1 MQPNTDQW
9 GQPIQPDPQPML
21 VGAPQ
26 PMVVG
31 GVDPGMMT
39 GRPAQMMGFIDSVKS
54 VLMNNYANF
63 NGRASRSEYWWFY
76 LFTFLVGLPLGVI
89 DGVIL
94 VVMDVPIDSLLWS
107 FSPLGTL
114 FQLSIMI
121 PSLAVAVRR
130 MHDLGKSGWML
141 LIGLIP
147 CVGIILLI
155 VWTASDGEPH
165 DNAYGP
171 VPTNVLAQ

>member
-1 MQPNTDQW
+1 
-9 GQPIQPDPQPML
+9 
-21 VGAPQ
+21 
-26 PMVVG
+26 
-31 GVDPGMMT
+31 
-39 GRPAQMMGFIDSVKS
+39 MGFIDSVKS
-54 VLMNNYANF
+54 VLMNNFANF
-63 NGRASRSEYWWFY
+63 EGRASRSEYWWFF
-76 LFTFLVGLPLGVI
+76 LFTFLISFPLGII
-89 DGVIL
+89 DGIML
-94 VVMDVPIDSLLWS
+94 VVMDVPMDSVLWAITPMS
-107 FSPLGTL
+107 TL
-114 FQLSIMI
+114 FQLAVMI
-121 PSLAVAVRR
+121 PQLALGVRR

>member
-1 MQPNTDQW
+1 MQPNTDQF
-9 GQPIQPDPQPML
+9 GQPIQPDPQQML
-21 VGAPQ
+21 VGTPQ

-54 VLMNNYANF
+54 VLMNNFANF
-63 NGRASRSEYWWFY
+63 EGRASRSEYWWFY
-76 LFTFLVGLPLGVI
+76 LFTILVAFPLGFI
-89 DGVIL
+89 DGIMLVI
-94 VVMDVPIDSLLWS
+94 MDVPMDSLLWS
-107 FSPLGTL
+107 LSPMTTL
-114 FQLSIMI
+114 FQLAVLI
-121 PSLAVAVRR
+121 PSLAVGVRR
-130 MHDLGKSGWML
+130 LHDLGKSGWML
-141 LIGLIP
+141 LIVLIP

-155 VWTASDGEPH
+155 VWAASDGEPH

>member
-1 MQPNTDQW
+1 MQPNTDQF
-9 GQPIQPDPQPML
+9 GQPIQPAPEPMLIGSPQP
-21 VGAPQ
+21 A
-26 PMVVG
+26 VVG
-31 GVDPGMMT
+31 GGMGG

-54 VLMNNYANF
+54 VLMNNFANF
-63 NGRASRSEYWWFY
+63 EGRASRSEYWWFA
-76 LFTFLVGLPLGVI
+76 LATFIAGFCIGLV

-114 FQLSIMI
+114 FQLAILI
-121 PSLAVAVRR
+121 PGLAVLVRR
-130 MHDLGKSGWML
+130 FHDLGKSGWWFFIL
-141 LIGLIP
+141 LIP
-147 CVGIILLI
+147 CVGIILYI
-155 VWTASDGEPH
+155 VWMATEGEPH

>member
-1 MQPNTDQW
+1 
-9 GQPIQPDPQPML
+9 ML
-21 VGAPQ
+21 IGTPQ

-54 VLMNNYANF
+54 VLMNNFANF
-63 NGRASRSEYWWFY
+63 EGRASRSEYWWFF
-76 LFTFLVGLPLGVI
+76 LFTFLISFPLGII
-89 DGVIL
+89 DGIML
-94 VVMDVPIDSLLWS
+94 VVMDVPMDSVLWAITPMS
-107 FSPLGTL
+107 TL
-114 FQLSIMI
+114 FQLAVMI
-121 PSLAVAVRR
+121 PQLALGVRR

>member
-1 MQPNTDQW
+1 MQPNTDQF
-9 GQPIQPDPQPML
+9 GQPIQPDPQQMV

-54 VLMNNYANF
+54 VLMNNFANF

-76 LFTFLVGLPLGVI
+76 LFTILVAFPLGFI
-89 DGVIL
+89 DGVML
-94 VVMDVPIDSLLWS
+94 VIMDVPIDSLLWS
-107 FSPLGTL
+107 LSPLTTL
-114 FQLSIMI
+114 FQLAVLI
-121 PSLAVAVRR
+121 PSLAVGVRR

-141 LIGLIP
+141 LIAGIP

-155 VWTASDGEPH
+155 VWLATDGEPH